1 MIWMS
6 SCARHGLPPCNG
18 FCLFNS
24 ITTEMFLNRSS
35 DWTHG
40 RCATSSHDE
49 NPAGLGKFP
58 SSGEW
63 LHEIEHDGFQKL
75 YGRPGMIQTER
86 LSLAKPTCYRNF
98 PT

>member
-1 MIWMS
+1 LCNIVTRRK
-6 SCARHGLPPCNG
+6 SCRVKK
-18 FCLFNS
+18 
-24 ITTEMFLNRSS
+24 I
-35 DWTHG
+35 
-40 RCATSSHDE
+40 
-49 NPAGLGKFP
+49 P

-75 YGRPGMIQTER
+75 YSRPEMIQTES

>member
-1 MIWMS
+1 VKKI
-6 SCARHGLPPCNG
+6 
-18 FCLFNS
+18 
-24 ITTEMFLNRSS
+24 
-35 DWTHG
+35 
-40 RCATSSHDE
+40 
-49 NPAGLGKFP
+49 P

-75 YGRPGMIQTER
+75 YSRPEMIQTES